1 MRIVCTGMA
10 GDLRCAMHVESLSVR
25 LSDAGDSFLFS
36 DTSSLCLSFRNM
48 SRVSSPQNIAKSEAG
63 KQVNLSTGKQ
73 VNLSTGKQVNLSTG
87 SHADQRREA
96 VPVQSLTSTERDILY
111 LAQSYGPSL
120 SFWTQLSHSYR
131 HAQAWRHPKRW
142 KVHLRTHLTYKSAL
156 PR

>member
-1 MRIVCTGMA
+1 
-10 GDLRCAMHVESLSVR
+10 MHVESLSVR

-48 SRVSSPQNIAKSEAG
+48 SRVSSPQNIAKSEA
-63 KQVNLSTGKQ
+63 GKQ